1 MSGYFGRAEAM
12 GHAGEIL
19 QGGVRLGERVEPF
32 LVTLPVP
39 VFRSAVTVRRDSA
52 WSVTPAWKAKAL
64 RAARLAWGL
73 LDGALEVA
81 VESAIP
87 VGRGCGSSTADCVA
101 TVRAVADLLGV
112 SWSAEEVARL
122 VQRAELASDA
132 TMFDLKPVAFLPRTG
147 ELLLRFDGAWPEM
160 NVEVIDMGG
169 PMVET
174 LDCPVPPYSAGELDE
189 FAELLVELEAA
200 VVTGDAAGVGRVA
213 LRSGAIH
220 QRYRPHAEW
229 DRLTGRAVAG
239 GALGVALA
247 HSGTVAGVLWR
258 SC

>member
-1 MSGYFGRAEAM
+1 
-12 GHAGEIL
+12 
-19 QGGVRLGERVEPF
+19 
-32 LVTLPVP
+32 
-39 VFRSAVTVRRDSA
+39 
-52 WSVTPAWKAKAL
+52 
-64 RAARLAWGL
+64 
-73 LDGALEVA
+73 
-81 VESAIP
+81 
-87 VGRGCGSSTADCVA
+87 
-101 TVRAVADLLGV
+101 
-112 SWSAEEVARL
+112 
-122 VQRAELASDA
+122 
-132 TMFDLKPVAFLPRTG
+132 
-147 ELLLRFDGAWPEM
+147 
-160 NVEVIDMGG
+160 MGG

-174 LDCPVPPYSAGELDE
+174 LDCPVPPYSASELDE